1 MGGNRML
8 RARIRFRVDFN
19 ESCSIGPGKI
29 ELLEAIA
36 DCGSLSQ
43 AARDL
48 GMSYRHA
55 WLLISSLNSTF
66 RQLVTTASTGGKR
79 GGGMVLTPFGITV
92 IKNYRELEEDI
103 RDRAAIRLRSLLGDV
118 VAPAADQPPVR
129 RRRVSR
135 SGSTVR

>member
-8 RARIRFRVDFN
+8 RARIRFRVDLN

-66 RQLVTTASTGGKR
+66 RQQVTTASTGGKR

-103 RDRAAIRLRSLLGDV
+103 RDRAAIRLRSLLRDV

-135 SGSTVR
+135 SRYLS